1 MAAGVELVGLHLVV
15 AGAAVAGDAADV
27 RRALEHLDVVHDGL
41 VAAGDHRLVLGERG
55 RNSFRHGHA
64 DPDVHQVAEKV
75 LGSVCEIQ
83 GVLGGLDPETPI
95 FCGGLRFFKLKKA
108 QIQKAKK

>member
-41 VAAGDHRLVLGERG
+41 VAAGDHRLVLRG
-55 RNSFRHGHA
+55 REGVGISVRNTG
-64 DPDVHQVAEKV
+64 
-75 LGSVCEIQ
+75 GSW
-83 GVLGGLDPETPI
+83 GVGP
-95 FCGGLRFFKLKKA
+95 
-108 QIQKAKK
+108 